1 MTSYF
6 SPVLAQSGQ
15 PLLGNQWLALFVILG
30 SVTAF
35 LLAIAAIG
43 RWLAATHP
51 DEPKKVAQPTAPA
64 ENVVAAPAAAV
75 TTASPT
81 PAPAANLEAPAEI
94 FAAIAAAVAVT
105 LGAKARVLAINAA
118 PTEPMAETSR
128 LQWSMEGRR
137 QIYSSHKVR

>member
-1 MTSYF
+1 MTFNF

-51 DEPKKVAQPTAPA
+51 DEPAKPVQP
-64 ENVVAAPAAAV
+64 VVSTESA
-75 TTASPT
+75 PT
-81 PAPAANLEAPAEI
+81 PAPTTP
-94 FAAIAAAVAVT
+94 
-105 LGAKARVLAINAA
+105 LATSTAG
-118 PTEPMAETSR
+118 EET
-128 LQWSMEGRR
+128 M
-137 QIYSSHKVR
+137 

>member
-6 SPVLAQSGQ
+6 FPVLAQSGQ

-35 LLAIAAIG
+35 VMAIAAIG

-51 DEPKKVAQPTAPA
+51 NESAKAPQPTAPH
-64 ENVVAAPAAAV
+64 ESVATAPITPSAPAPV
-75 TTASPT
+75 
-81 PAPAANLEAPAEI
+81 ANPETSVEI

-105 LGAKARVLAINAA
+105 LGAKARVAAINLVPSQPA
-118 PTEPMAETSR
+118 PEST
-128 LQWSMEGRR
+128 LQWSLEGRR

>member
-1 MTSYF
+1 MTSYL

-35 LLAIAAIG
+35 LLAIAAVG

-51 DEPKKVAQPTAPA
+51 AEPAKPAPTAAPA
-64 ENVVAAPAAAV
+64 ESAVTAPLASPAPLVAPATNPETSV
-75 TTASPT
+75 
-81 PAPAANLEAPAEI
+81 EV

-105 LGAKARVLAINAA
+105 LGARARVLAINAA
-118 PTEPMAETSR
+118 ASEPVAETSR

>member
-6 SPVLAQSGQ
+6 FPVLAQSGQ

-35 LLAIAAIG
+35 LLAIASFG

-51 DEPKKVAQPTAPA
+51 DEPTKPVQSTAPA
-64 ENVVAAPAAAV
+64 ESVSAATTPPA
-75 TTASPT
+75 T
-81 PAPAANLEAPAEI
+81 PAPVANSETSVEV
-94 FAAIAAAVAVT
+94 FAVIAAAVAVT
-105 LGAKARVLAINAA
+105 LGAKARVMAINAA
-118 PTEPMAETSR
+118 PTEPIVDTSR

>member
-1 MTSYF
+1 MTSYL

-35 LLAIAAIG
+35 LLAVAAVG
-43 RWLAATHP
+43 RWLASTHP
-51 DEPKKVAQPTAPA
+51 AEPAKPTPAAAPA
-64 ENVVAAPAAAV
+64 ESAVAAPAASL
-75 TTASPT
+75 SPVPAT
-81 PAPAANLEAPAEI
+81 APAANSETPVEI

-105 LGAKARVLAINAA
+105 LGARARVLAINAA
-118 PTEPMAETSR
+118 STEPVADTSR

>member
-1 MTSYF
+1 MTFNF
-6 SPVLAQSGQ
+6 SPVLAQTGQ

-51 DEPKKVAQPTAPA
+51 DEPAKP
-64 ENVVAAPAAAV
+64 VVSTESA
-75 TTASPT
+75 PT
-81 PAPAANLEAPAEI
+81 PAPTTPLATSTNSETPAEI
-94 FAAIAAAVAVT
+94 FATIAAAVAVT
-105 LGAKARVLAINAA
+105 LGAKARVTAINLVPAQSA
-118 PTEPMAETSR
+118 PESP
-128 LQWSMEGRR
+128 LQWSLEGRR